1 MHTYS
6 IPTAFAPRASLSLPT
21 GRGVKKKKKERGLDA
36 YWTDVQELKIRQL
49 GDYAANDASN

>member
-21 GRGVKKKKKERGLDA
+21 GRGVKKKKERGLDA
-36 YWTDVQELKIRQL
+36 YWTDIQELKIRQL